1 MDLLQGLHQSCR
13 RSWRQRGT
21 TLVVAG
27 LLALGIGT
35 CGATF
40 AVVHALL
47 WEEREVRAPQRLEVL
62 RRFDPR
68 KDVPFAPIS
77 FPDYLD
83 WRRDNETLEDLACFG
98 PVKGYGVI
106 QLDEP
111 VPVDR
116 DEVSVSFFDV
126 LGVKA
131 ALGRTFLPEDEIS
144 TAQRVVVISH
154 GLWQRLFAGDRG
166 VIGREI
172 RIEGLLTSSM
182 RFDGT
187 DTFTIIGVMPRGFD
201 FPDGIELWSAMQ
213 SDRYPN
219 DKRGIPYLFMVGR
232 LKPGIERIEAKAE
245 LDALVAAT
253 DEAYFADRGRQDTIV
268 LTPFLD
274 YHLGAGTRPA
284 LMALLG
290 AVALVLLVAWVN
302 AGNLLVVR
310 VSEEERE
317 RTIRRALGASRLDIV
332 VRTLST
338 AGVTISL
345 AFPAAIAIAIGGLA
359 ALHRFGPSDIPGLD
373 DTRVGIVAL
382 AFMATLTLA
391 SLALTGA
398 FGVARA
404 HRDGKSRP
412 AGGGVLLTSEVAIAV
427 IVCAVCGL
435 TLRSSARLIRADPG
449 YDVEKLLMFRLV
461 PTDEHYPELA
471 DKKAFYRLVLERIRG
486 VPGVASASGVTYHPF
501 ALGSG
506 GVDVGFVVE
515 GQGFRW
521 QTVEHEG
528 RTYRFPG
535 NAAYMENPKANRQV
549 TTPGYFETMGIDFV
563 EGRDFRASDD
573 DDSPHVLIISESL
586 GKSLWP
592 GESPLGKGLY
602 VPGSRYDD
610 DLVTQP
616 SRVIGVVEDAHY
628 REIDDIRYDI
638 YHAHAQTP
646 GPLRSFVVRTRA
658 DPWSVFPEIRREIRR
673 IAPQAPMARIVTLDD
688 VIDDERAPWR
698 FNAMLFTVF
707 AVIAGLMTALGI
719 FAVVAQSIVE
729 RRREIGVRM
738 AIGARPE
745 DVVRLSIDRSMKLVV
760 FGIAAG
766 TMAALFLSRFV
777 ASLLYGIEPTD
788 PVTYAT
794 NALLWAI
801 VALLASYV
809 PARRAAHVDPT
820 VTLRHD

>member
-13 RSWRQRGT
+13 RAWRQRGT

-40 AVVHALL
+40 AVVHALV
-47 WEEREVRAPQRLEVL
+47 WEEREVRAPDRLEVL
-62 RRFDPR
+62 WRFDPR
-68 KDVPFAPIS
+68 KDVPFAWIS

-83 WRRDNETLEDLACFG
+83 WRRDNETLEDLAAFG
-98 PVKGYGVI
+98 GTEHYGVI

-111 VPVDR
+111 VPIDLAA
-116 DEVSVSFFDV
+116 VSVSFFDV

-131 ALGRTFLPEDEIS
+131 ALGRTFLPEEEIP
-144 TAQRVVVISH
+144 TAGRVVVLSH

-166 VIGREI
+166 VLGREI
-172 RIEGLLTSSM
+172 RIEG
-182 RFDGT
+182 DDT
-187 DTFTIIGVMPRGFD
+187 DIFTIIGVMPSEFD
-201 FPDGIELWSAMQ
+201 FPSGIELWSAMQ
-213 SDRYPN
+213 RDRNGNAYRRN
-219 DKRGIPYLFMVGR
+219 PYLFMVGR
-232 LKPGIERIEAKAE
+232 LKPGIERTEAKAE
-245 LDALVAAT
+245 LDALVVAT
-253 DEAYFADRGRQDTIV
+253 DEAYFPDLGSQDTIV

-290 AVALVLLVAWVN
+290 AVALVLLIAWVN

-332 VRTLST
+332 LRTLST

-345 AFPAAIAIAIGGLA
+345 AFPAAIAVAIGGLA

-404 HRDGKSRP
+404 HRDGKSRSG
-412 AGGGVLLTSEVAIAV
+412 GGGVLLTSEVAIAV

-435 TLRSSARLIRADPG
+435 TLRSSARLIRAELG

-461 PTDEHYPELA
+461 PTNEHYPELA
-471 DKKAFYRLVLERIRG
+471 DKKAFYRLVLERLRG
-486 VPGVASASGVTYHPF
+486 VPGVASASGVLYHPF

-506 GVDVGFVVE
+506 GSDVGFVVE

-521 QTVEHEG
+521 QTVEYGG
-528 RTYRFPG
+528 RTYRLPD
-535 NAAYMENPKANRQV
+535 NAAYNENPKTNMQR

-573 DDSPHVLIISESL
+573 AESPHVIIISEGL

-602 VPGSRYDD
+602 SPGSRFDD
-610 DLVTQP
+610 DLVQQA
-616 SRVIGVVEDAHY
+616 SRVIGVVMDAHY

-638 YHAHAQTP
+638 YHAHAQNP
-646 GPLRSFVVRTRA
+646 GPLRSFVVRTRG
-658 DPWSVFPEIRREIRR
+658 DPWSVLPEIRREIRKVAPHAPLGR
-673 IAPQAPMARIVTLDD
+673 ITTLED
-688 VIDDERAPWR
+688 VIDGARAPWR

-707 AVIAGLMTALGI
+707 AGIAGLMTALGI
-719 FAVVAQSIVE
+719 FAVVSQSIIE

-745 DVVRLSIDRSMKLVV
+745 DVVRLSIGRSMKPVV
-760 FGIAAG
+760 LGIAAG

-794 NALLWAI
+794 SALLWAF

-820 VTLRHD
+820 VALRHD

>member
-1 MDLLQGLHQSCR
+1 MR
-13 RSWRQRGT
+13 RSLSYTRFFGRRGKS
-21 TLVVAG
+21 
-27 LLALGIGT
+27 ALPTGSR
-35 CGATF
+35 CYGASIP
-40 AVVHALL
+40 
-47 WEEREVRAPQRLEVL
+47 ERT
-62 RRFDPR
+62 
-68 KDVPFAPIS
+68 
-77 FPDYLD
+77 Y
-83 WRRDNETLEDLACFG
+83 WRRDNETLEDLAAFG
-98 PVKGYGVI
+98 GTKHYGVI

-111 VPVDR
+111 VPIDLAA
-116 DEVSVSFFDV
+116 VSVSFFDV

-131 ALGRTFLPEDEIS
+131 ALGRTFLPEEEIL
-144 TAQRVVVISH
+144 TARRVVVLSY

-166 VIGREI
+166 VLGREV
-172 RIEGLLTSSM
+172 RIEG
-182 RFDGT
+182 DDT

-201 FPDGIELWSAMQ
+201 FPSGIELWKAIQRDPS
-213 SDRYPN
+213 
-219 DKRGIPYLFMVGR
+219 PYARWGAAYFMVGR
-232 LKPGIERIEAKAE
+232 LKPGIERTEAKAE

-253 DEAYFADRGRQDTIV
+253 DEAYFPDRERQDTIV

-332 VRTLST
+332 LRTLST

-345 AFPAAIAIAIGGLA
+345 AFPAAIAIVVGGLA
-359 ALHRFGPSDIPGLD
+359 ALHRFGPSDIPGLE

-412 AGGGVLLTSEVAIAV
+412 TEGGVLLTSEVAIAV

-435 TLRSSARLIRADPG
+435 TLRSSARLIRAELG
-449 YDVEKLLMFRLV
+449 YDVEKRLMFRLV
-461 PTDEHYPELA
+461 PTDAHYPKPA

-486 VPGVASASGVTYHPF
+486 VPGVASASGVLYHPF

-506 GVDVGFVVE
+506 GWDVGFVVE

-528 RTYRFPG
+528 RTYRFPD
-535 NAAYMENPKANRQV
+535 NAAEKENPKANMEV
-549 TTPGYFETMGIDFV
+549 TTPGYFETIGIDFV
-563 EGRDFRASDD
+563 EGRDFRESDD
-573 DDSPHVLIISESL
+573 DDSPHVLIISEGL

-592 GESPLGKGLY
+592 GESALGKGLY
-602 VPGSRYDD
+602 VTGSRFNDE
-610 DLVTQP
+610 LVRVP
-616 SRVIGVVEDAHY
+616 SRVIGVVKDARY

-638 YHAHAQTP
+638 YQAHAQSP
-646 GPLRSFVVRTRA
+646 APLRSFVVRTRG
-658 DPWSVFPEIRREIRR
+658 DPLSVVSEIRREIRT
-673 IAPQAPMARIVTLDD
+673 IAPHAPLARILTLED

-698 FNAMLFTVF
+698 FNAILFTVF
-707 AVIAGLMTALGI
+707 AGIAGLMTALGI

-745 DVVRLSIDRSMKLVV
+745 DVVRLSIDRSMKPVV
-760 FGIAAG
+760 LGIAAG

-794 NALLWAI
+794 SALLWAI

-809 PARRAAHVDPT
+809 PARRAAHVNPT
-820 VTLRHD
+820 VALRHN